1 MRNFKFLFFISFF
14 IFTITSCSKNE
25 NSSPT
30 QVLDQNQS
38 LNCVSDFRIETSETA
53 NFSALNSLNI
63 NTLKDELNDAITT
76 VHVIQP
82 NETKPNLHL
91 INVYLLYQNRPSIDV
106 IAYSCSAK
114 NLLSNDNA
122 SNTDL
127 FNLLESN
134 QIYSTNQIVFLK
146 NLINQIDLTT
156 SAIEYNQVLSNSKSL
171 LATSNLPVFEKKTL
185 EVNLELI
192 ALDELSQRDAC
203 WDCIKKNKW
212 KILGWGALIY
222 IPLILACIVSTVG
235 IGTFACISIVLST
248 VILDRIRRRCGEL
261 CDWI

>member
-1 MRNFKFLFFISFF
+1 MRNFKLLFFISVFVL
-14 IFTITSCSKNE
+14 TILSCSENE
-25 NSSPT
+25 SSSPT

-53 NFSALNSLNI
+53 NFSTLNSI
-63 NTLKDELNDAITT
+63 NVNSLKDELNNAITT

-82 NETKPNLHL
+82 NETKPNLHFL
-91 INVYLLYQNRPSIDV
+91 NVYLLYQNRPSIDV
-106 IAYSCSAK
+106 STYSCSAK
-114 NLLSNDNA
+114 NLLHNDNA

-127 FNLLESN
+127 FNLLESY
-134 QIYSTNQIVFLK
+134 QIYSTNQILFLK
-146 NLINQIDLTT
+146 NLINQIDLTS

-185 EVNLELI
+185 EIYLELI
-192 ALDELSQRDAC
+192 TLDEVSQRDAC

-212 KILGWGALIY
+212 KILGWGALLY
-222 IPLILACIVSTVG
+222 IPLILACIVSTAG
-235 IGTFACISIVLST
+235 IGTFACISIVFST
-248 VILDRIRRRCGEL
+248 VILDRIRRRCGNL